1 MHSNTGSNHMTQY
14 CNPNQTQYTAAELHR
29 LEVLEKRYRQAARNM
44 FAQRVA
50 HYHELTGGNYTSITI
65 RDQKSRWGSC
75 SSRGTLSF
83 NYRLIFAPIKILDY
97 VVVHELCHLT
107 HMNHSK
113 DFWNM
118 VASVMPEYKT
128 YQKWLREHGQEL
140 TLEEHLLRQGIP
152 MKL

>member
-1 MHSNTGSNHMTQY
+1 MTDY
-14 CNPNQTQYTAAELHR
+14 RKYPYLLLLTPAEQKR
-29 LEVLEKRYRQAARNM
+29 LENLEKRYRKTARDT
-44 FAQRVA
+44 FEKRVSYF
-50 HYHELTGGNYTSITI
+50 HPFTGGNYTSITV

-83 NYRLIFAPIKILDY
+83 NYRLIFAPPHVLDY

-118 VASVMPEYKT
+118 VGTVMPDYKIC
-128 YQKWLREHGQEL
+128 KNWLKEHGHTL
-140 TLEEHLLRQGIP
+140 TLEQHMERQGIP
-152 MKL
+152 LRLD